1 MPKISISLI
10 DEIGDVIRKIS
21 RVKNIFLH
29 ACADL
34 SQPLAF
40 IVFYDSAK
48 PMRSYYFITYLMI
61 LNKFMAIFWLFIE
74 FTKCINE
81 CNIVLSLLGRNL
93 LQ

>member
-40 IVFYDSAK
+40 IVFYGAAK
-48 PMRSYYFITYLMI
+48 PMRSY
-61 LNKFMAIFWLFIE
+61 IFCPRLCLLFY
-74 FTKCINE
+74 
-81 CNIVLSLLGRNL
+81 NL
-93 LQ
+93 LL

>member
-10 DEIGDVIRKIS
+10 DEIGDVIRKIL

-40 IVFYDSAK
+40 IVFYGAAK
-48 PMRSYYFITYLMI
+48 PMRSY
-61 LNKFMAIFWLFIE
+61 IFCSRLCLLFY
-74 FTKCINE
+74 
-81 CNIVLSLLGRNL
+81 NL
-93 LQ
+93 LL

>member
-1 MPKISISLI
+1 M
-10 DEIGDVIRKIS
+10 

-40 IVFYDSAK
+40 IVFYGAAK
-48 PMRSYYFITYLMI
+48 PMRSYIFLSETLLIILYL
-61 LNKFMAIFWLFIE
+61 ASIE